1 MTMNGSITSDAD
13 VRDSAPTMAARF
25 SARRSRPVHRTTIAA
40 PQALIEE
47 ALHLGQQVGLSS
59 LNAVVQVALEEFAE
73 RRRREAFAAAMVE
86 MARDPDVLRESAR
99 ITELFQTADAD
110 GIG

>member
-1 MTMNGSITSDAD
+1 MNSSITPDAEVLD
-13 VRDSAPTMAARF
+13 NPPTRVVRF
-25 SARRSRPVHRTTIAA
+25 GARRPRSMHRTTIAA

-47 ALHLGQQVGLSS
+47 ALHLGQQVGLTS

-86 MARDPDVLRESAR
+86 MSRDPDVVRESDQ
-99 ITELFQTADAD
+99 ITELFQMTDGD